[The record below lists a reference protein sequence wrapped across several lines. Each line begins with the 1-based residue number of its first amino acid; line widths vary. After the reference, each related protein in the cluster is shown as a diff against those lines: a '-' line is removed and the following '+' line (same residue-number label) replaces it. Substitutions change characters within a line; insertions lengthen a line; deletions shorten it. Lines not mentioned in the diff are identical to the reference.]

1 MCGIAGLMM
10 RDGGPADAGLLD
22 RLLAA
27 LGHRGPDGEGRW
39 LAGPVGLA
47 QARLAIIDLAT
58 GDQPLFEPGRGEGEG
73 AVLVAN
79 GEIYNYVELRRT
91 LGEANFRTRSD
102 CEPPLLLYR
111 AEGALFARS
120 LRGMYA
126 IALYDPATAQL
137 QLARDPFG
145 IKPLY
150 YCETDRCLAF
160 ASEPQA
166 FLAAGLVP
174 ARENEAARDALL
186 ALQFT
191 TGRDTV
197 FAGVKRVLP
206 GETLTVEAGRITAG
220 RRAAAVP
227 APRPPITGAG
237 EALRQVDAAL
247 ADSIAVHCR
256 ADVPYGLFL
265 SGGVD
270 SALVLS
276 YMAAQESRP
285 VHAFTA
291 GFAVPG
297 AADELAAAR
306 TLARAVGA
314 EHEEVGFDEGD
325 FWSLLPRVAAAMDDP
340 AADYACLPSYKLA
353 ALAARSVKVVLTGE
367 GGDEMFAGYGRYR
380 RAMRPAWLGGRRAWH
395 KSLLAGTG
403 VLRREPP
410 GWNADIVA
418 AERDAQAR
426 GRTRL
431 QTAQAIDC
439 AEWLPN
445 DLLLKLD
452 RCLMAHALEGRTP
465 FLDPV
470 VADVGFALA
479 DRLKIDWR
487 QGKLVLRR
495 LLAQR
500 LPQAAAAA
508 APKQGFTVPVAR
520 WIFSRGREL
529 GPLVAAQPAIAALC
543 HPDRVVALF
552 AAGGKR
558 QGFAAWTLLF
568 YALWH
573 RRHMLEKGGEGGV
586 FGLLAATLRGE

>member
-1 MCGIAGLMM
+1 MCGIAGMMM
-10 RDGGPADAGLLD
+10 RDGSPADAALLD
-22 RLLAA
+22 RMLAA

-39 LAGPVGLA
+39 VDGPVGLA

-58 GDQPLFEPGRGEGEG
+58 GDQPLFEPGRAPGDG

-79 GEIYNYVELRRT
+79 GEIYNYLELRRA
-91 LGEANFRTRSD
+91 LGETIFATRSD

-111 AEGALFARS
+111 QDGADFADG

-126 IALYDPATAQL
+126 IALYDPASASL
-137 QLARDPFG
+137 HLARDPFG

-150 YCETDRCLAF
+150 YCETERGLAF

-166 FLAAGLVP
+166 LLAAGVVP
-174 ARENEAARDALL
+174 RAEAAAPRDALL

-191 TGRDTV
+191 TGRATI
-197 FAGVKRVLP
+197 FAGINRVLP
-206 GETLTVEAGRITAG
+206 GETVTVRQGRIAESR
-220 RRAAAVP
+220 RRAALP
-227 APRPPITGAG
+227 APVPPITRDE
-237 EALRQVDAAL
+237 EALTALDAAL
-247 ADSIAVHCR
+247 ADSIDVHCR

-276 YMAAQESRP
+276 YMAARDARP

-297 AADELAAAR
+297 AADEREPAR
-306 TLARAVGA
+306 RLARSVGA
-314 EHEEVGFDEGD
+314 EHQEVAFDERD
-325 FWSLLPRVAAAMDDP
+325 FWTLLPRVAAAMDDP

-353 ALAARSVKVVLTGE
+353 ALAARSVKVVLSGE

-380 RAMRPAWLGGRRAWH
+380 RAMRPRWLGGRRAWH
-395 KSLLAGTG
+395 KSQLAGLGLLRSEPTG
-403 VLRREPP
+403 
-410 GWNADIVA
+410 WDADISA
-418 AERDAQAR
+418 AERAEEPSGRSPLQAAQAV
-426 GRTRL
+426 
-431 QTAQAIDC
+431 DC

-452 RCLMAHALEGRTP
+452 RCLMAHGLEGRTP
-465 FLDPV
+465 FLDP
-470 VADVGFALA
+470 AIARIAFALA
-479 DRLKIDWR
+479 DRLKIDRR
-487 QGKLVLRR
+487 QGKLILRR

-500 LPQAAAAA
+500 LPQAASAT
-508 APKQGFTVPVAR
+508 APKQGFTVPVAH

-529 GPLVAAQPAIAALC
+529 GPLVANQPAVAALC
-543 HPDRVVALF
+543 RPDRVTALF

-573 RRHMLEKGGEGGV
+573 RRHVLGKGGDGDV
-586 FGLLAATLRGE
+586 FELLEATIRG